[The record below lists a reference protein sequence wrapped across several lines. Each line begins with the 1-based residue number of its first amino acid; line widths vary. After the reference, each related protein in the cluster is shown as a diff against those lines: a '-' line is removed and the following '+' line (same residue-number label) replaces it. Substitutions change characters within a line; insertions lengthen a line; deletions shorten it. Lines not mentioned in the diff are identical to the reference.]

1 METIVP
7 TVAKLLA
14 VLTVGTDAG
23 IVLFFLSAVVGL
35 VVPKVKSLRSKIIG
49 SIQPY
54 ARILAFI
61 IALVSMSGSLFYSEV
76 AKYTPCLLC
85 WWQRIFMY
93 PQTLLI
99 AMGIIKNDKNAADYS
114 IGLSAV
120 GAIIATYHYYI
131 QLGGTSFFSCAQ
143 VGYSSECSERFS
155 LEFGYVSIPMMALSA
170 FVAIMILMIISK
182 KQTKSVPEKK

>member
-1 METIVP
+1 MKEFVP
-7 TVAKLLA
+7 FVAKLLA
-14 VLTVGTDAG
+14 ILTVGTDIA
-23 IVLFFLSAVVGL
+23 IVLFFVSAIVGFFVPALS
-35 VVPKVKSLRSKIIG
+35 KLRTRIIH

-54 ARILAFI
+54 ARLLAVL
-61 IALVSMSGSLFYSEV
+61 IAFVSMSGSLFYSEV

-99 AMGIIKNDKNAADYS
+99 GMGIVKNDKNVADYS

-120 GAIIATYHYYI
+120 GASIATYHYYI
-131 QLGGTSFFSCAQ
+131 QLGGKSFFSCAQ
-143 VGYSSECSERFS
+143 IGFSSECSQRFT

-170 FVAIMILMIISK
+170 FVAIIILMLISRFPPL
-182 KQTKSVPEKK
+182 SRAGRE

>member
-1 METIVP
+1 
-7 TVAKLLA
+7 
-14 VLTVGTDAG
+14 
-23 IVLFFLSAVVGL
+23 
-35 VVPKVKSLRSKIIG
+35 
-49 SIQPY
+49 
-54 ARILAFI
+54 
-61 IALVSMSGSLFYSEV
+61 MSGSLFYSEV

-99 AMGIIKNDKNAADYS
+99 AMGIMKNDKNAADYS

-120 GAIIATYHYYI
+120 GAIISTYHYYI
-131 QLGGTSFFSCAQ
+131 QLGGKSFFSCAQ
-143 VGYSSECSERFS
+143 VGFSSECSERFS

-182 KQTKSVPEKK
+182 KKS

>member
-14 VLTVGTDAG
+14 VLTVATDVA
-23 IVLFFLSAVVGL
+23 IVLYFLSAVVGL
-35 VVPKVKSLRSKIIG
+35 VVPKIKTLRSRIIAG
-49 SIQPY
+49 IQPY

-61 IALVSMSGSLFYSEV
+61 IAMVSMSGSLFYSEV

-93 PQTLLI
+93 PQTLII

-131 QLGGTSFFSCAQ
+131 QLGGKSFFSCAQ
-143 VGYSSECSERFS
+143 IGFSSECSERFS

-182 KQTKSVPEKK
+182 KNTK

>member
-1 METIVP
+1 MDSIVP
-7 TVAKLLA
+7 FIAKVLAILTVA
-14 VLTVGTDAG
+14 TDVG
-23 IVLFFLSAVVGL
+23 IVLFFLTALLGL
-35 VVPKVKSLRSKIIG
+35 VIPQIKTLRLTVIKAVK
-49 SIQPY
+49 PF
-54 ARILAFI
+54 ARILAFL

-99 AMGIIKNDKNAADYS
+99 GMGIVKDDKNVADYS
-114 IGLSAV
+114 IGFSAV

-131 QLGGTSFFSCAQ
+131 QLGGKSFFSCAQ
-143 VGYSSECSERFS
+143 IGYSSECSQRFT
-155 LEFGYVSIPMMALSA
+155 LEFGYVSIPMMALTA

-182 KQTKSVPEKK
+182 KKTI